1 MKAYK
6 TDLAHFFTHKKEQDN
21 KLKKALSHKTF
32 EQKQAIIK
40 EFRESTFLRQG
51 MYSVNEDVFERKPF
65 IRDIY
70 YLEQLNEE
78 IRIKTHKFNI
88 YKYDSLYELAEFDE
102 ATYDAM
108 ETEIIELKR
117 KREEYISKRSNKLDE
132 LNEFNER
139 VLFNVNV
146 QIEAFNAA
154 DKEDKKEIYEKIIKL
169 KKLKFDRIRPQLSM
183 MNIDKYKTVVTD
195 YLPIKGNEKNIL
207 NLSASPEEVVLV
219 PDVLE
224 VSDDD
229 SNSESPSYSG
239 R

>member
-1 MKAYK
+1 
-6 TDLAHFFTHKKEQDN
+6 
-21 KLKKALSHKTF
+21 
-32 EQKQAIIK
+32 
-40 EFRESTFLRQG
+40 
-51 MYSVNEDVFERKPF
+51 
-65 IRDIY
+65 
-70 YLEQLNEE
+70 
-78 IRIKTHKFNI
+78 
-88 YKYDSLYELAEFDE
+88 
-102 ATYDAM
+102 M

-195 YLPIKGNEKNIL
+195 YLPIKGNEKNLL

-224 VSDDD
+224 VLAEND